1 MARKKM
7 AAPLMGPKLALAGRV
22 VTMDEPGTVWPR
34 GVIYIDAGRIV
45 AVADATVAAP
55 APPGFASVAP
65 IDVGGT
71 IFPGLIELHNHLSYN
86 ALRLW
91 DVPQKFTNRDQW
103 SGIAA
108 YRMLISGPLTVLG
121 ESPGLLPSVV
131 RFVECKCLMGGVTT
145 SQGIE
150 LFSSAGVRRY
160 YKGALR
166 TVEQTQDL
174 DLPEAA
180 TKIADVEA
188 SDINAFFTRLR
199 RQSCFLLHLSEGTDA
214 AARAHFLALKIPGG
228 DWAITDAL
236 AGIHCAALKREDF
249 AVLAAHSGATVWSP
263 LSNLLLY
270 GATADIP
277 SARAEGVR
285 LGIGS
290 DWSPSGSKNLL
301 GELKVG
307 RLVNQNWG
315 DILTD
320 RDLVAMATRNAAA
333 ILKWDKALGSIEAG
347 KHADFL
353 VVARTDG
360 DPHAALIESK
370 ETDIRLVM
378 IGGVPRHGEPK
389 LMRALGV
396 TKGEPVSVG
405 GQARTLFLDQASE
418 DPDIASVTLA
428 EATATLSDALARL
441 PDLAKALESRPAQPS
456 ALLAGP
462 QPVTWKL
469 ALDELAH
476 GGLEL
481 RPRLP
486 APRTGQPT
494 GPTLAAAAAKK
505 PLSQI
510 LKPLKLDGLTVAD
523 DPDFLKL
530 IGKEKNLPKFLQDGL
545 PTLY

>member
-1 MARKKM
+1 MSRKKKG
-7 AAPLMGPKLALAGRV
+7 PLTGPKLALAGRV
-22 VTMDEPGTVWPR
+22 VTMDDAATVWVR
-34 GVIYIDAGRIV
+34 GVIYIDAGRII
-45 AVADATVAAP
+45 AVADAAGSAP
-55 APPGFASVAP
+55 APPGFGRARP

-91 DVPQKFTNRDQW
+91 DVPKKFANRDQW
-103 SGIAA
+103 SGIPE
-108 YRMLISGPLTVLG
+108 YRTLISGPMTVLG
-121 ESPGLLPSVV
+121 ETPGLLPAVV
-131 RFVECKCLMGGVTT
+131 RYVECKCLLGGVTT

-150 LFSSAGVRRY
+150 LFSNAGVRRY

-188 SDINAFFTRLR
+188 RDINAFFTRLQ
-199 RQSCFLLHLSEGTDA
+199 RQSCFLLHLSEGTNA

-236 AGIHCAALKREDF
+236 AGIHCAALQREDF
-249 AVLAAHSGATVWSP
+249 AVLASHGGSSIWSP

-270 GATADIP
+270 GATADIA

-301 GELKVG
+301 GELKVA
-307 RLVNQNWG
+307 RLVSQSLG
-315 DILTD
+315 GVLAD

-333 ILKWDKALGSIEAG
+333 ILKWDKSMGSIEPG

-353 VVARTDG
+353 VVSRADG
-360 DPHAALIESK
+360 DPYAALIESM

-396 TKGEPVSVG
+396 TKGESVRVG
-405 GQARTLFLDQASE
+405 GQARTLFLDQATE
-418 DPDIASVTLA
+418 DPAIGSVSLA
-428 EATATLSDALARL
+428 QATATLTDALARL
-441 PDLAKALESRPAQPS
+441 PELAKALETRPAP
-456 ALLAGP
+456 AFAFRVGP
-462 QPVTWKL
+462 QPVTWRL
-469 ALDELAH
+469 ALDELIP
-476 GGLEL
+476 GGLDL
-481 RPRLP
+481 RPHLP
-486 APRTGQPT
+486 APGTHAPT
-494 GPTLAAAAAKK
+494 GPTLVAAAVTK
-505 PLSQI
+505 PLSQL
-510 LKPLKLDGLTVAD
+510 LKPLELDHLTVAD
-523 DPDFLKL
+523 DPDFLMR
-530 IGKEKNLPKFLQDGL
+530 IAAAKNLPAFLKTGL